1 MTAIREYL
9 YGEQPQRAVVAVIA
23 VGSTAAVILAPFGL
37 LEWGVSGVVG
47 RSAFA
52 IVFGVLPGL
61 AGGLCG
67 WYKVGFPAAVG
78 SGIAPGAVFYLLVA
92 VGAALNVGSFGGGD
106 SPLGPFALLVTLP
119 SFLMATAGFT
129 LTVALAILRH

>member
-1 MTAIREYL
+1 MTTIRQYL
-9 YGEQPQRAVVAVIA
+9 GGEHPQRAVVAVVA
-23 VGSTAAVILAPFGL
+23 VGSTAAVILVPFGL
-37 LEWGVSGVVG
+37 FERGVSGVVG

-67 WYKVGFPAAVG
+67 WYRLGVPAAVG
-78 SGIAPGAVFYLLVA
+78 SGVAPGVVFYVLVA

-106 SPLGPFALLVTLP
+106 SPLGPFALLLTLP

-129 LTVALAILRH
+129 LAVTVALSRQ